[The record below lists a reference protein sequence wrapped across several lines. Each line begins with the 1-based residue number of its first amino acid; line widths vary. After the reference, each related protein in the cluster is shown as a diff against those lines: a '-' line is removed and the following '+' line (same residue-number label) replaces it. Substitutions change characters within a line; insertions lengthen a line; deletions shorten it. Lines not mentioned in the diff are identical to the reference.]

1 MLLTRGLGEIFLL
14 YLPGSKD
21 ICVIL
26 ELDLLVMFV
35 QYYFGHNFLESLF
48 LEASWLSVGTDLEFS
63 QMAQGE
69 YEEACH
75 SSGREEE
82 DK

>member
-1 MLLTRGLGEIFLL
+1 
-14 YLPGSKD
+14 
-21 ICVIL
+21 
-26 ELDLLVMFV
+26 MFV

-75 SSGREEE
+75 SSAREEE